1 MLRCG
6 PLLGLSILV
15 AERCWA
21 VILCGEC
28 SALDRVVGEDA
39 VSAPGSGAG
48 DGGEFGAVPAVA
60 AFDVVDPA
68 FGSGSPFDLVAEG
81 SSVFELAARG
91 AGFLLRA
98 MATPR
103 TPSSCRSSST
113 LASPYPRSAV
123 TVPGA
128 AGDPLDRCR
137 ASRRPGGCGSGPRT
151 RRVRCR
157 VVWSSLIARCSRPFA
172 WPVALLSAR
181 RALRATVSA
190 SRIAASARA
199 ASSPVIRCTVAWASS
214 RCCASRSFNLP
225 AIARARRPAV
235 RRRFRDRVRVASPSA
250 LIRSTARVIFVIA
263 FGQRARV
270 GRVGDVG
277 LEHRGVGAD
286 LSVRSSFA
294 AAALANGASFNP
306 ATAASPHRVVFISVV
321 GWAPGCRTGS
331 GRTAARR
338 SNPATSRQVRVA
350 H

>member
-1 MLRCG
+1 MSRVSGIGSELADRAPQAAQLVTSRLLRPKKDVVVVARVMLRCG

-113 LASPYPRSAV
+113 LASP
-123 TVPGA
+123 
-128 AGDPLDRCR
+128 
-137 ASRRPGGCGSGPRT
+137 
-151 RRVRCR
+151 
-157 VVWSSLIARCSRPFA
+157 
-172 WPVALLSAR
+172 
-181 RALRATVSA
+181 
-190 SRIAASARA
+190 
-199 ASSPVIRCTVAWASS
+199 
-214 RCCASRSFNLP
+214 
-225 AIARARRPAV
+225 
-235 RRRFRDRVRVASPSA
+235 
-250 LIRSTARVIFVIA
+250 
-263 FGQRARV
+263 
-270 GRVGDVG
+270 
-277 LEHRGVGAD
+277 
-286 LSVRSSFA
+286 
-294 AAALANGASFNP
+294 
-306 ATAASPHRVVFISVV
+306 
-321 GWAPGCRTGS
+321 
-331 GRTAARR
+331 
-338 SNPATSRQVRVA
+338 
-350 H
+350 